1 VFVSQVTSG
10 SQADLQGLKVG
21 IFLRSQHAHKLRC
34 IHIYIHVQWNLS
46 KSDTPSDQGNVSDCT
61 ACQKT
66 QVLF

>member
-1 VFVSQVTSG
+1 MFVSQVTSG

-21 IFLRSQHAHKLRC
+21 IILRSQHAHKLRC
-34 IHIYIHVQWNLS
+34 IHVQWNLS

-61 ACQKT
+61 GCQKT